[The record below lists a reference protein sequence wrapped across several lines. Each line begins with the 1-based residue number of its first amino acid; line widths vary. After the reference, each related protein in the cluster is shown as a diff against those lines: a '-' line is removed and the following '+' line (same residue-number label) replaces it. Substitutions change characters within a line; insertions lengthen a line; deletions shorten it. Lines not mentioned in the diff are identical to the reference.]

1 MGKKTESRQI
11 KTEKNE
17 FRKKKLNL
25 GKNIN
30 GLHRALKVLAIITNK
45 KKFGYI
51 YRRQLTSKMY
61 IHNTEF
67 LKKIKNIS

>member
-1 MGKKTESRQI
+1 MNSE
-11 KTEKNE
+11 
-17 FRKKKLNL
+17 KKKLNL
-25 GKNIN
+25 GKKIN
-30 GLHRALKVLAIITNK
+30 GLHRALKVLAMHIITNK
-45 KKFGYI
+45 KKFGYF